1 MSGATQQISVPID
14 SVSEAIRLF
23 KANIAAGQSWYIALL
38 QVAKNWTVVEEVI
51 DGKVQ
56 RYLIDGEAF
65 DLMLLAERLLD
76 AAGDLVSEDEKRC
89 FLFSYRPPE
98 KLSQDEFKNILGESR
113 FGHYLNYFYGVTAE
127 EALIAAT
134 EEDVRKEERGLNMK
148 DEQKITDEACLRI
161 YGESEVVL
169 LNTFR
174 RAKDYPHLD
183 SLGLG
188 EVKEFTYWLFKYR
201 LSNSDP
207 EKSAS
212 DTKKALDWLKKQQA
226 TYT

>member
-1 MSGATQQISVPID
+1 MSGVIQQTSVPSDGI
-14 SVSEAIRLF
+14 SETIRLF
-23 KANIAAGQSWYIALL
+23 KANIAAGKSWYIALL
-38 QVAKNWTVVEEVI
+38 EVARNWTVAQEVI
-51 DGKVQ
+51 DGEVQ

-76 AAGDLVSEDEKRC
+76 AAGELVPEDEKRL
-89 FLFSYRPPE
+89 FLFNHRPPVISTMD
-98 KLSQDEFKNILGESR
+98 KLKNILGEER

-127 EALIAAT
+127 EALIVAT
-134 EEDVRKEERGLNMK
+134 EEEVRKEERGLNMK

-161 YGESEVVL
+161 YGEL
-169 LNTFR
+169 GKFR
-174 RAKDYPHLD
+174 RAKDYPQPD
-183 SLGLG
+183 SLSFG

-201 LSNSDP
+201 LSHSDP

-226 TYT
+226 ASA